1 MLPYKVG
8 DLGFKVLSADRVAL
22 VWIYLRTIMGTDLKY
37 DGVKDNSPAPHFLPL
52 RGGGGSTSSSK
63 H

>member
-22 VWIYLRTIMGTDLKY
+22 VWIYLRTIMGTDLKC
-37 DGVKDNSPAPHFLPL
+37 DGVKDPPPHFNILDL
-52 RGGGGSTSSSK
+52 
-63 H
+63 